1 MKYTSQGCHFPCND
15 GECHNFLCGTLALW
29 KHHHVI
35 MNQLNWKYTGI
46 REASAEQE
54 EVDSGSVEGEGSMET
69 RRREFE
75 APM

>member
-1 MKYTSQGCHFPCND
+1 MAPQWCSWQYLKSTAPA
-15 GECHNFLCGTLALW
+15 LALW
-29 KHHHVI
+29 KRHHVI

-54 EVDSGSVEGEGSMET
+54 EVDFEEKGSMET
-69 RRREFE
+69 RQREFE